1 MKNLKDKTAV
11 ITGGASGI
19 GYSLAK
25 KALAEGMRVVIAD
38 LDQAALNKAAD
49 SLGGGEKLLAVA
61 TDVSNSAAIDA
72 LATAARAQFG
82 AVHLLCNNAGVGG
95 GGPLWEQSEEEWDFV
110 LGVNLKGVTNGVRA
124 FTPGMIAQG
133 EGHIVNTASIA
144 GLVSAVS
151 TSTYTVSKH
160 AVVALSEVLL
170 GDLQAAEASVGVSVL
185 CPSFVNTNIY
195 KVSDQRPG
203 GDDSA
208 LTDEQRKELKAVEA
222 MIEDFFKTAL
232 SPDEVANMV
241 FEAVVDDQFY
251 ILTHPEGSRVQI
263 EERLQGILSL
273 SAPAIVPEGQFPQS

>member
-1 MKNLKDKTAV
+1 MKTLKQKTAV

-25 KALAEGMRVVIAD
+25 KALAEGMNVVIAD
-38 LDQAALNKAAD
+38 LSQAALDTASAELNGGDQLVSVVADVSSAAAVEQLAKAAN
-49 SLGGGEKLLAVA
+49 E
-61 TDVSNSAAIDA
+61 
-72 LATAARAQFG
+72 RFG

-95 GGPLWEQSEEEWDFV
+95 GGAVWEQSEEEWDFV
-110 LGVNLKGVTNGVRA
+110 LGVNLKGVTNGIRA
-124 FTPGMIAQG
+124 FAPAMIEQG

-144 GLVSAVS
+144 GLTSAVS

-170 GDLQAAEASVGVSVL
+170 GDLRAIGSAVGVSVL

-203 GDDSA
+203 GDAGS
-208 LTDEQRKELKAVEA
+208 LTPEKREELEAIEA
-222 MIEDFFKTAL
+222 MIGDFFKTAL
-232 SPDEVANMV
+232 SPDEVAEMV
-241 FEAVVDDQFY
+241 FKAIVDEQFY

-263 EERLQGILSL
+263 EARLQGILGL
-273 SAPAIVPEGQFPQS
+273 NEPAIVPEGQFPQS

>member
-1 MKNLKDKTAV
+1 MKNLNEKTAV

-38 LDQAALNKAAD
+38 LDQAALNAAVA
-49 SLGGGEKLLAVA
+49 SLDGGEKLLGVA
-61 TDVSNSAAIDA
+61 TDVSNSAAVDA

-82 AVHLLCNNAGVGG
+82 AIHLLFNNAGVGG

-110 LGVNLKGVTNGVRA
+110 LGVNLKGVINGVRA

-144 GLVSAVS
+144 GLISAVS

-160 AVVALSEVLL
+160 AVVALSEVLF
-170 GDLQAAEASVGVSVL
+170 GDLRAAEAAVGVSVL

-208 LTDEQRKELKAVEA
+208 MTDEQREELQAVEA
-222 MIEDFFKTAL
+222 MMEDFFKTAL
-232 SPDEVANMV
+232 SPDEVANRV
-241 FEAVVDDQFY
+241 FEAVADEQFY

-263 EERLQGILSL
+263 EERLQGILGL
-273 SAPAIVPEGQFPQS
+273 QTPAVVGEGQFPQS